1 MSKPK
6 PTLGLAMVCQNDATH
21 IASSISQFFIAVD
34 DIVVV
39 DGGSEDDSVMWA
51 ERMGARIFH
60 RPFDNDFSAQKNY
73 ALAQLDTDWI
83 YFHDPAERL
92 EPHLV
97 QALPE
102 LITLEGQRKFIERG
116 ILPPSETPF
125 DCFGIARNTFIDGI
139 LTDTYPDYQ
148 YRLFANY
155 CKFKGRVFEQVVN
168 YRNRVELD
176 YKRRGET
183 EAGQN
188 IRDTVARFNILQYR
202 SSTKA
207 EEQSILCAKLKDQM
221 DKEEEFVKK

>member
-6 PTLGLAMVCQNDATH
+6 PTLGLAMICQNDATH
-21 IASSISQFFIAVD
+21 IASSISQFFTVVD

-51 ERMGARIFH
+51 ERMGARVFH
-60 RPFDNDFSAQKNY
+60 SPFDNDFSAQKNY

-97 QALPE
+97 KVMPE
-102 LITLEGQRKFIERG
+102 LTTLEGQREFIG
-116 ILPPSETPF
+116 LGVLPPSETLF
-125 DCFGIARNTFIDGI
+125 DCFGIARKTFIDGI
-139 LTDTYPDYQ
+139 LDDNYPDYQ
-148 YRLFANY
+148 YRLFANH
-155 CKFKGRVFEQVVN
+155 CKFKGRVFEQVTN

-176 YKRRGET
+176 YKRRGEP
-183 EAGQN
+183 EAEQD
-188 IRDTVARFNILQYR
+188 IRDATARFNILQYK

-207 EEQSILCAKLKDQM
+207 EEQSILYAKLKDQM
-221 DKEEEFVKK
+221 DK